1 MKKFLS
7 PLLLLL
13 PAVISAQTLNNI
25 PPKGPDPA
33 AGAPA
38 SRALVSQRIP
48 RLPLEGPFVD
58 SLANTVWMAADL
70 KRGEDFYL
78 FFQNGTHSVAL
89 SKRGATPKYPEKS
102 YPLKTVSENPED
114 GSAIVIVAS
123 HNRLLYYSF
132 KLISPYYLAISAGY
146 ETAEALQ
153 ELSISDYF
161 NSGYVLQLVY

>member
-1 MKKFLS
+1 MKKVLFPFLLS
-7 PLLLLL
+7 LPLM
-13 PAVISAQTLNNI
+13 VSGQTLNNV
-25 PPKGPDPA
+25 PSKGPDPV
-33 AGAPA
+33 AGAPMA
-38 SRALVSQRIP
+38 RALVSQRIP
-48 RLPLEGPFVD
+48 RLPLEGPLTEA
-58 SLANTVWMAADL
+58 LANTVWLAADL

-89 SKRGATPKYPEKS
+89 TKRGITPKYPDKS
-102 YPLKTVSENPED
+102 YPLKTVSENAED

-123 HNRLLYYSF
+123 QNRLLYYSF

-153 ELSISDYF
+153 ELTLTDYF